1 MTPTPARLR
10 IALIGAG
17 SMGSLHA
24 RVVTQSQDADLELIV
39 DPDEQ
44 TGKELAARFQTEW
57 APTLDDFPAID
68 AVIVAAPTPMHIEFG
83 MFALEADRPVLVEKP
98 LADDLADVHR
108 LVDRARERGVPLTCG
123 LLERFNPAVRT
134 ALRIVDEPLHIA
146 TIRHSPHV
154 ARIQSGVTH
163 DLLIHDAD
171 LALRIAGAL
180 PTSVSARLG
189 RFHPKTAPEAE
200 DVAEV
205 ILTFDPHLIAVLSVS
220 WLSQRKVRSLV
231 ISELDRLVEV
241 DMVRNDLTVYRH
253 VGNAPLDDDGPG
265 YRQQTIIDI
274 PTIHDAR
281 EPLAVQL
288 EHFVGLARGDQDATI
303 ELDSLVGP
311 HAVVAEVRDSPKTGR

>member
-1 MTPTPARLR
+1 
-10 IALIGAG
+10 
-17 SMGSLHA
+17 MGSLHA
-24 RVVTQSQDADLELIV
+24 RVVTQSQDAELAVIV
-39 DPDEQ
+39 DPNEQ
-44 TGKELAARFQTEW
+44 AGRELAARFQTDW
-57 APTLDDFPAID
+57 APTLDDPSTVD
-68 AVIVAAPTPMHIEFG
+68 AVIVAAPTPMHVEFG
-83 MFALEADRPVLVEKP
+83 MVALEADRPVLVEKP
-98 LADDLADVHR
+98 LADDLTDVQR
-108 LVDRARERGVPLTCG
+108 LVDCARERGVPLTCG

-171 LALRIAGAL
+171 LALRIAGSL
-180 PTSVSARLG
+180 PTSVTARLG
-189 RFHPKTAPEAE
+189 RFHPKTAPDTE

-205 ILTFDPHLIAVLSVS
+205 ILTFDPHLIAELSVS

-231 ISELDRLVEV
+231 IAELDRLVEV

-253 VGNAPLDDDGPG
+253 VGNSPLDDDGPG

-288 EHFVGLARGDQDATI
+288 EHFVALARGDADATR
-303 ELDSLVGP
+303 ELDSLLGP
-311 HAVVAEVRDSPKTGR
+311 HAVVADVRSSAAAGG